1 MKHKEMMKNSY
12 GRGRKKDPKTTL
24 KLLLLRCLFKYLGC
38 LSRVVFGNFCS
49 TAVCAT

>member
-1 MKHKEMMKNSY
+1 MKRKEIMKDSY
-12 GRGRKKDPKTTL
+12 GARKKDPKTTL
-24 KLLLLRCLFKYLGC
+24 NLLLLCCLFKYLGC